1 MIQIAGLDINFDFG
15 KLIKVSDLIYFDGP
29 LLSHYTSEKGDNY
42 LYYWVDVD
50 DVYNRWLIIRTDIFS
65 IQQYLDKKISLHSIV
80 SDPNDGF
87 VYAVD
92 IDSNAVYH
100 NIKVVKINDLP
111 ENYLPS
117 FESYYD
123 FELND
128 DIDLAAI
135 SRKYSSGIFELHIN
149 GKNVKYGS
157 MPLNKLA
164 PIMPMVEDI
173 RKSMSS
179 KYIKQKKSL
188 ISNKETQKNIGR
200 ELALDT
206 QYEFMY
212 SLAGS
217 IRIILK
223 PLNPQLS
230 MGETFGKPFADEFA
244 GEMINL
250 FKSGYKK
257 ESLVAY
263 SELYDKNVIKKYNDF
278 ISYLNNEKLSFGL
291 KWHNSVSNVSIK
303 EDIKL
308 EDTKK
313 ILNNLSDFEFD
324 KNEEISLDARF
335 YSLNV
340 KTGNY
345 SLESAEGDDFK
356 STGYLDEERKKIADT
371 ISFNK
376 IYKVIIDRKMS
387 EQIGGKEQIKDSLVS
402 LIEIKD

>member
-1 MIQIAGLDINFDFG
+1 MKPIVGLDIDFDFG
-15 KLIKVSDLIYFDGP
+15 KLFKISDLIYFDGP

-50 DVYNRWLIIRTDIFS
+50 DICNRWLIIRTDIFS
-65 IQQYLDKKISLHSIV
+65 IQRYLDKKIPLHSII

-100 NIKVVKINDLP
+100 NVKAVKIKDLP

-117 FESYYD
+117 LDSYYV
-123 FELND
+123 FELHD
-128 DIDLAAI
+128 DINLAAI
-135 SRKYSSGIFELHIN
+135 SRKYSSGIFELHIE
-149 GKNVKYGS
+149 GRNVRYGS
-157 MPLNKLA
+157 MPLNKFA
-164 PIMPMVEDI
+164 AIIPMVEDI

-179 KYIKQKKSL
+179 KYIKQKKLL
-188 ISNKETQKNIGR
+188 ISDKEDQKKKGR

-206 QYEFMY
+206 QYEYMY

-223 PLNPQLS
+223 PLNTQIQLPF
-230 MGETFGKPFADEFA
+230 GETFADDFA

-257 ESLVAY
+257 ESLTTY
-263 SELYDKNVIKKYNDF
+263 SELYDKNVIKKYHDF
-278 ISYLNNEKLSFGL
+278 INYLDNEKLSFGL
-291 KWHNSVSNVSIK
+291 KWYNSISNISIK

-308 EDTKK
+308 EDTKE

-324 KNEEISLDARF
+324 QSEEISLDARF

-340 KTGNY
+340 KTGSY

-376 IYKVIIDRKMS
+376 IYKIIIDRKES
-387 EQIGGKEQIKDSLVS
+387 EQVGGKEKIKDTLVS
-402 LIEIKD
+402 LVEIKD